1 MPLRALIA
9 ALAFAVLCGRA
20 LASDV
25 VGYSE
30 AFDTLYQVDLTTHT
44 AVEIGRATP
53 IGAQRYAII
62 EGLTLS
68 PAGQL
73 YAVSDADTVKTLLQI
88 DPSTGL
94 ATPVGTLNLTG
105 GNTNQQ
111 LDLGL
116 AFTCDGRMWMS
127 SGPGMFWQVD
137 PATASTTYLG
147 NLGVKVTGLAAQG
160 GVLYAAGSQGN
171 NNLYR
176 IDAARATATLIGAY
190 GSGANYITA
199 TSPAFD
205 SSGAFWAILDYV
217 PPPNDTDPVAEWS
230 DLAHINPA
238 TGVLSNLGQIT
249 ASGNSANDL
258 AFIGLRGL
266 ALPPS
271 TCAAHRPTDMTP
283 ALTWPGVATLIALV
297 GLLGGT
303 RLTRRRLNA

>member
-1 MPLRALIA
+1 MPLRALPV
-9 ALAFAVLCGRA
+9 ALAFAVFCGRA

-30 AFDTLYQVDLTTHT
+30 AFDTLYRVDLTTRT

-53 IGAQRYAII
+53 IGGQRYAII

-68 PAGQL
+68 PTGQL
-73 YAVSDADTVKTLLQI
+73 YAVSDADAVKTLLQI

-94 ATPVGTLNLTG
+94 ATAVGTLSLTG
-105 GNTNQQ
+105 GNVSQQ

-137 PATASTTYLG
+137 PVSAAATYVG
-147 NLGVKVTGLAAQG
+147 NLGVKVTGITAQG
-160 GVLYAAGSQGN
+160 NSLYGAGSQGN

-176 IDAARATATLIGAY
+176 IDPTKATATLVGPYGA
-190 GSGANYITA
+190 GVNYITV

-205 SSGAFWAILDYV
+205 SSGKFWAVLDYV

-230 DLAHINPA
+230 DLAQVNPVSGA
-238 TGVLSNLGQIT
+238 LNNLGQIT
-249 ASGNSANDL
+249 ATGNSAEDL

-271 TCAAHRPTDMTP
+271 TCAARRPTDMTP
-283 ALTWPGVATLIALV
+283 ALSWPGVATLIALV
-297 GLLGGT
+297 ALLGGT